1 MWGRAREEYVDW
13 GRCFTFWVGGG
24 AGGVQGMGVRGS
36 VPDADPHNFSGS
48 VSEIFPRIR
57 ILICS

>member
-1 MWGRAREEYVDW
+1 MGESEGRVCRL
-13 GRCFTFWVGGG
+13 GKMFHFLGGGG

-36 VPDADPHNFSGS
+36 VPDPDPHNFSGS

-57 ILICS
+57 IQICS